1 MLKPWEYTGRKMER
15 NAPSGR
21 RCDSTCT
28 HWTPRAGTKT
38 CLCPVCHEVFS
49 TPSNFDRHR
58 KDGWCLLPSS
68 VGLKTNENGVWV
80 GEVLPGKD
88 LGFRND
94 SEGGDGD
101 E

>member
-1 MLKPWEYTGRKMER
+1 MMLKPWEYTGRKMER

-21 RCDSTCT
+21 RCDDTCT

-58 KDGWCLLPSS
+58 KDGWCLRPSS
-68 VGLKTNENGVWV
+68 VGLKTNEIGIWV

-88 LGFRND
+88 LGFRNE
-94 SEGGDGD
+94 SGD
-101 E
+101 EDE